1 MIINSK
7 ADLRNY
13 IDNVLTDWTFD
24 ATIEEMTEKLTS
36 TIWWMSTPLLGED
49 WSCVFNR
56 LNWDQLIPQADA
68 EIKDDKWQAAIRSN

>member
-1 MIINSK
+1 MTIINSK
-7 ADLRNY
+7 ADLRLY

-24 ATIEEMTEKLTS
+24 ATIEEMADKLTS

-56 LNWDQLIPQADA
+56 LNWDTLISQADA
-68 EIKDDKWQAAIRSN
+68 EIKSN